1 MAQLAIALAGAGA
14 AKFAVGAGV
23 LSASYFGASTVGIGW
38 AVGSMV
44 GSMMFGPQGQNQQG
58 PRLSDLSVQG
68 SAYGNFIPITYGSM
82 RVAGNI
88 VWATD
93 IVERRTTKKVS
104 GGKGGGGKAK
114 VTTYSYFANFATM
127 LCEGEISS
135 VQRIWADGNLIY
147 DTSASNESIT
157 GAKPTIRI
165 YKGTEDQ
172 LPDPLIQSIMGA
184 ANTPAYRGRAYV
196 VFESLALQE
205 FGNRIPNLTFEVI
218 RGTEFIPNVTYYDR
232 DTNILPTVVN
242 FSGYQAIDLD
252 SRICWWV
259 GTQTIDG
266 NVFNRLNATN
276 FDTGTLF
283 YEQFFPRE
291 PTSIEPSWFREFNEY
306 ALGLGNTSSCV
317 YVPFTSE
324 VWIAG
329 ASLSDNHFVHDAF
342 TGKEITRITKQAGSN
357 GDFGFVNFDKFT
369 NVVIFTNSTSGNNP
383 RAIFYEPLSKQVL
396 TSVVT
401 LTSAPFGTSILA
413 FSETDTG
420 SLMWAGARNRLEP
433 IVVRSMITPEIIG
446 LFGFEDFLIVEGE
459 IQNATPFRNMFYD
472 EIRQVMVIINTDI
485 NFTSITIR
493 TYSTDRFFTKLNEV
507 TFSGIYDIGS
517 AFHSQGTDQYILCHS
532 TTAGTEINYINPNDL
547 SLNFKYLGGPATTFN
562 PVRENPIVDIERS
575 YALGGIGTTGQPKRF
590 ARVPLGKRTQDEA
603 VQLKDIVDDISNRAG
618 LTQGEIDT
626 SAMTDSV
633 KGYVIT
639 KQAPARAAI
648 EPLLTAYFYNP
659 VESST

>member
-14 AKFAVGAGV
+14 AKFAVAKGLLAATYFSGV
-23 LSASYFGASTVGIGW
+23 STVGIGW
-38 AVGSMV
+38 TVGSIV
-44 GSMMFGPQGQNQQG
+44 GSMMFSPNGQSQQG

-93 IVERRTTKKVS
+93 IVERRTTKKVRS
-104 GGKGGGGKAK
+104 GGKGGSSKTK

-218 RGTEFIPNVTYYDR
+218 RGTEFIPNITYYDR
-232 DTNILPTVVN
+232 DNEILPSIVN
-242 FSGYQAIDLD
+242 FSGHQAIDLD

-283 YEQFFPRE
+283 YEQLFPRE
-291 PTSIEPSWFREFNEY
+291 PTTAQPTWFREFNVY
-306 ALGLGNTSSCV
+306 SGIGGNTSSCV

-329 ASLSDNHFVHDAF
+329 RTLSDNHFVHDAF
-342 TGKEITRITKQAGSN
+342 TGKEITRITKPSS
-357 GDFGFVNFDKFT
+357 DFGSVNFDKFT
-369 NVVIFTNSTSGNNP
+369 NVVLFTSSTGTVSP
-383 RAIFYEPLSKQVL
+383 RGRFYEPLSKQQL
-396 TSVVT
+396 TASIT
-401 LTSAPFGTSILA
+401 FTAAPFGTPIVA

-420 SLMWAGARNRLEP
+420 SLMWVGTQTRTEP
-433 IVVRSMITPEIIG
+433 IVIRSMISPELVG

-459 IQNATPFRNMFYD
+459 IQNDTIFRNMFYD
-472 EIRQVMVIINTDI
+472 EVRQIMVIINSSQSP
-485 NFTSITIR
+485 NLITIR

-507 TFSGIYDIGS
+507 TFTGTFTLGS
-517 AFHSQGTDQYILCHS
+517 AFHSESSDQYILCNTVVG
-532 TTAGTEINYINPNDL
+532 TTNIYYINPNDL
-547 SLNFKYLGGPATTFN
+547 SLNFTYLGGPVTGLNT
-562 PVRENPIVDIERS
+562 VVGNPIVDIERS
-575 YALGGIGTTGQPKRF
+575 YALGGIGGAGAPKRF
-590 ARVPLGKRTQDEA
+590 ARVPLGKRTQDDP
-603 VQLKDIVDDISNRAG
+603 VPLKEIVDDISNRAG
-618 LTQGEIDT
+618 LSPNEIDT
-626 SAMTDSV
+626 TAMTDSV